1 MITDKILHSY
11 FGISSPILLLV
22 SMLIL
27 VFAHMRTRQRLHV
40 PITMG
45 LQRKHL
51 ALFWIGLACYLF
63 LMAVL
68 SSASFQG
75 DDWIFVDYSKHSI
88 RDRFFISIHR
98 YLGWVARIGEIASV
112 MGGLTLSRWQSW
124 AVTPLFAV
132 AAPLALFALVK
143 IKGESICSSKGKMFF
158 LFAFMLCLLGVNLP
172 FWRNYW
178 CYTAAYNYLFPTVIC
193 IYFLSFF
200 RSDGDTM
207 QGNAWKAAGLFVLG
221 LVSGW
226 GTECM
231 TAFLLPVLSAWVLY
245 NLFSKRNRLPFASY
259 CGFIGFM
266 WGSAALYGSP
276 ALYAR
281 NAGESLSRAMD
292 LTSMSSEQIHSFV
305 SSLTWDKVELL
316 RGGSGIVSLSDIPL
330 LLHIHFLPYLLQV
343 FLQCCAVGAVVLVIL
358 LIANAAG
365 KGADRRRKLLMA
377 CLMALAALACAVSYI
392 VKCIPGTPSFLPPCF
407 ILIAGC
413 SYLYLRAPMKVQ
425 KPLTVVL
432 LLAGVALLL
441 PATVQAWQYR
451 ALQLERNDYIASQIQ
466 QGKKEIAVETIDVD
480 KWWPTLGLFNYNDI
494 KKNPKSYP
502 NNYAAIYY
510 NIDSIYRIPTEEER
524 KAAESSNPAK

>member
-11 FGISSPILLLV
+11 FGICSPILLLV

-27 VFAHMRTRQRLHV
+27 VVAHMRTRQRLHV
-40 PITMG
+40 PITVG

-51 ALFWIGLACYLF
+51 ALLWIGLACYLF

-75 DDWIFVDYSKHSI
+75 DDWIFVDCSKYSI
-88 RDRFFISIHR
+88 RDRFFIAIHR
-98 YLGWVARIGEIASV
+98 YLGWVARIGEIAGV

-143 IKGESICSSKGKMFF
+143 IKGESIFSSRGKMFF

-178 CYTAAYNYLFPTVIC
+178 CYIAAYNYLFPTVIC
-193 IYFLSFF
+193 IYFLSAF

-207 QGNAWKAAGLFVLG
+207 QGNAWKAAALFVLG

-259 CGFIGFM
+259 CGFIGFL
-266 WGSAALYGSP
+266 WGAAALYGSP
-276 ALYAR
+276 ALYSR
-281 NAGESLSRAMD
+281 DAGDSHSRALD
-292 LTSMSSEQIHSFV
+292 VASMSSEQIHSFV
-305 SSLTWDKVELL
+305 SDLTWDKVDML
-316 RGGSGIVSLSDIPL
+316 RCGTGVISLSDIPL
-330 LLHIHFLPYLLQV
+330 WLHIHFLPYILEV
-343 FLQCCAVGAVVLVIL
+343 FLECCAVGAAVWL
-358 LIANAAG
+358 LLFIAKAAG
-365 KGADRRRKLLMA
+365 KGANRRRELLTA
-377 CLMALAALACAVSYI
+377 CGMLLAALACAVSYI
-392 VKCIPGTPSFLPPCF
+392 AKCIPTIPSYLPPCF

-413 SYLYLRAPMKVQ
+413 SYLFLRVHVKVQ
-425 KPLTVVL
+425 KALTVVI
-432 LLAGVALLL
+432 LLAGVTLLL

-451 ALQLERNDYIASQIQ
+451 ALQLERNDYIASQVQ
-466 QGKKEIAVETIDVD
+466 QGKREIAVETIDVD

-494 KKNPKSYP
+494 KTDPKGHS
-502 NNYAAIYY
+502 NGFAAIYY
-510 NIDSIYRIPTEEER
+510 GIDSIYRIPTEEER
-524 KAAESSNPAK
+524 KAAESSSPAE